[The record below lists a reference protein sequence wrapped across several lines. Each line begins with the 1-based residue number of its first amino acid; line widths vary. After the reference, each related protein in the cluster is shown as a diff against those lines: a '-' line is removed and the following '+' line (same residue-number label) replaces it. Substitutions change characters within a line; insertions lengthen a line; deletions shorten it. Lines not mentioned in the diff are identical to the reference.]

1 MEYLINRSDRKILP
15 LFMGFT
21 LILSSC
27 NLAIAS
33 RKTELT
39 SFEQCQGNQNSPENT
54 DGININ
60 LKDVKSLYNQTVKKV
75 NSIQRF
81 VTNDQNKITLTSG
94 ENITI
99 NKNNLNFYLN
109 SNNQTSVNI
118 SIPLIGGEPN
128 IDLNHLVC
136 IDNNQLFETNLSYY
150 IDYFY
155 QNIK

>member
-1 MEYLINRSDRKILP
+1 MINRNDRKILP

-27 NLAIAS
+27 NLAITS
-33 RKTELT
+33 RSKTKLT
-39 SFEQCQGNQNSPENT
+39 SFEQCQGSQNSPENT

-60 LKDVKSLYNQTVKKV
+60 SKDIKNFYNQTIKKV

-81 VTNDQNKITLTSG
+81 VINDKNKTTLTSG

-118 SIPLIGGEPN
+118 NIPLIDGEPN
-128 IDLNHLVC
+128 INPNHLVC